1 MTEPWEKRQ
10 AQFTRLMDRI
20 NALPSIREATVTT
33 ASPLRVTF
41 DTDTASTLVYATT
54 TPGLVAGDRVLTVRL
69 RRYVWVLGKR
79 I

>member
-1 MTEPWEKRQ
+1 MTDPWTVLQKQ
-10 AQFTRLMDRI
+10 ITRLSDRI

-54 TPGLVAGDRVLTVRL
+54 TSGLVAGDRVLTVRL
-69 RRYVWVLGKR
+69 RRYVWVIGKR